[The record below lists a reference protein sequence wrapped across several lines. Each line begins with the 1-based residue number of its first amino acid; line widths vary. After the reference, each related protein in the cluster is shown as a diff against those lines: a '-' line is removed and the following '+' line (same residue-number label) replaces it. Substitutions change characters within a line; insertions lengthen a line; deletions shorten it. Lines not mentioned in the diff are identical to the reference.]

1 MSSSV
6 TSSLSTCGIL
16 FREILSKFF
25 MLIAISHLW
34 DEELFRDN
42 FCGQVFKHL
51 ECFVHGGTLP
61 TNLRGL
67 FYDLEE
73 NNHPR
78 ILKFDDFKENKHPE
92 KHMPTL

>member
-1 MSSSV
+1 
-6 TSSLSTCGIL
+6 
-16 FREILSKFF
+16 